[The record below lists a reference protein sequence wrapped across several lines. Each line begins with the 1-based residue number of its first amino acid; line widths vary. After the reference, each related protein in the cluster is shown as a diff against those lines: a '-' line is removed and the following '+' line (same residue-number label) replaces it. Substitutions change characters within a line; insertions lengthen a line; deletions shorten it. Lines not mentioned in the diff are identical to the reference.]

1 MAQWRTDFHDWKQ
14 PHNVTLFES
23 MMIADQHGNIIN
35 GANPSGV
42 AVDAFGRMRMSTPM
56 TLFDSSHRYRDNG
69 LWNTSNTAGSNVVH
83 STNQGLVN
91 LNLPTT
97 ANAEIIR
104 ETTKVFAYQP
114 GKSLFTLNT
123 FVPATPKAN
132 LRQRIGYFGAQNG
145 IYFEIDGTTAYF
157 VERSYVTGELVET
170 RVAQSEWNI
179 DNLLGSS
186 VNVPGGIGPCPSKI
200 TLDISKAQIM
210 WTDIEWLGLG
220 SVRCGFV
227 IDGKLIHCHTFHHA
241 NLIESTYITTA
252 SLPLRYEIKNT
263 GTTASNS
270 TLGQVCSTV
279 ISEGGYQLSGLQQA
293 VGIPIEA
300 PRTLGTAGTF
310 YPVIG
315 LRLKTTRLDAIGILT
330 ALSVMPIS
338 TGFFNWQIRASGSI
352 TGGSWVSAGTDSSI
366 EYNITGTAQTDG
378 RILASGFFSASNQGV
393 TQIDILKEALFKF
406 QLERNGLTSTPYEI
420 ALVVAS
426 DGANDTVVASMD
438 WEEISR

>member
-69 LWNTSNTAGSNVVH
+69 LWQTSNTAGSNVVH

-315 LRLKTTRLDAIGILT
+315 LRLKTTRLDAIAILT